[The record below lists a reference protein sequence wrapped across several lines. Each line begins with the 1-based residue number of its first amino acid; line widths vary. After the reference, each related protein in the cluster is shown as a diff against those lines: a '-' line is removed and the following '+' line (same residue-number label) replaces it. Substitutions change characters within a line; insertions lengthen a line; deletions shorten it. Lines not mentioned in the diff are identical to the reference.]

1 MKKHVI
7 AFVLAMAVALAAGAA
22 AGADKPKQGAGRLEA
37 SGRSGR
43 GAALP
48 DRFRKWLDE
57 DAAYIITSMERDV
70 FLKLTTDRERD
81 LFIDA
86 FWKARNP
93 DPESVENSVKK
104 EHYRRIEYAN
114 KWFGRGYSA
123 GGWRS
128 ASALRARSESSGT
141 WSSSS

>member
-1 MKKHVI
+1 MKIKP
-7 AFVLAMAVALAAGAA
+7 VLVSLILLLAGQAA
-22 AGADKPKQGAGRLEA
+22 AADKIDIKNLPPKYRQ
-37 SGRSGR
+37 
-43 GAALP
+43 
-48 DRFRKWLDE
+48 WLAE
-57 DAAYIITSMERDV
+57 EVVYIISPKEKEV
-70 FLKLTTDRERD
+70 FLQLTNDRERE

-128 ASALRARSESSGT
+128 DM
-141 WSSSS
+141 